1 MRIYC
6 ANKAAISI
14 VHNPVI
20 HDRIGHI
27 EVDEHFIKKKIVQG
41 IICMPY
47 LSTIEQIT
55 DVLTKGLPKWQ
66 FNNLVDKL
74 AMDDIFK
81 LAFEGLIQDLL
92 SIPAQHRE

>member
-1 MRIYC
+1 
-6 ANKAAISI
+6 
-14 VHNPVI
+14 
-20 HDRIGHI
+20 
-27 EVDEHFIKKKIVQG
+27 
-41 IICMPY
+41 MPY